1 MIYPLEDRN
10 WLVDAMDER
19 EWLITEL
26 AQAAGVST
34 RAITNMRAG
43 KLPSLR
49 ILEKVMEQL
58 DMELM
63 IFERGVDK

>member
-1 MIYPLEDRN
+1 
-10 WLVDAMDER
+10 MDER
-19 EWLITEL
+19 EWTIAEL
-26 AQAAGVST
+26 AEAAGVST

-49 ILEKVMEQL
+49 ILEKVMGQL
-58 DMELM
+58 DMELI